1 MIFDENSTLGTGI
14 WWTRLLPIGISP
26 KSGAG
31 ALQNAL
37 APQPGGVER
46 ATGIC
51 SFPKGGVGSD
61 TEHLRGL
68 PCWGRDNDLL
78 LFFPLMK
85 QNPLYGAS
93 PGETL

>member
-1 MIFDENSTLGTGI
+1 MFDENSTLGTGI

-46 ATGIC
+46 ATGTC

-61 TEHLRGL
+61 TEHLRGPTL
-68 PCWGRDNDLL
+68 TLL
-78 LFFPLMK
+78 L
-85 QNPLYGAS
+85 GAR
-93 PGETL
+93 